1 MTFIRYAATALV
13 GLAVATSALA
23 ITPMPS
29 PMPTKEVITIG
40 YVKVGQ
46 VTPLHLVEEELKKMN
61 IEVKRVE
68 FVRYADARTALISN
82 SVDVSVV
89 GPADLAIAASQGT
102 KNIIGLSGVGTSPKY
117 LVVRKGVTI
126 NTWDDIK
133 GKKNCRCTRLGC
145 LVRLG
150 HDPG

>member
-89 GPADLAIAASQGT
+89 GPADLAIAALRHSGFEWLNVAIQLDANRSMHPYSGANFMGT
-102 KNIIGLSGVGTSPKY
+102 
-117 LVVRKGVTI
+117 
-126 NTWDDIK
+126 
-133 GKKNCRCTRLGC
+133 CT
-145 LVRLG
+145 
-150 HDPG
+150 PTP

>member
-46 VTPLHLVEEELKKMN
+46 VSPLHLVEEELKKMN

-133 GKKNCRCTRLGC
+133 GKKLPSHPARPSGSLG
-145 LVRLG
+145 
-150 HDPG
+150 P

>member
-46 VTPLHLVEEELKKMN
+46 VTPPP
-61 IEVKRVE
+61 RGGACAP
-68 FVRYADARTALISN
+68 RCAAPPGS
-82 SVDVSVV
+82 
-89 GPADLAIAASQGT
+89 GPVQ
-102 KNIIGLSGVGTSPKY
+102 
-117 LVVRKGVTI
+117 
-126 NTWDDIK
+126 
-133 GKKNCRCTRLGC
+133 
-145 LVRLG
+145 
-150 HDPG
+150 

>member
-102 KNIIGLSGVGTSPKY
+102 TIIIGLCGGGTSPKY
-117 LVVRKGVTI
+117 LVVR
-126 NTWDDIK
+126 
-133 GKKNCRCTRLGC
+133 
-145 LVRLG
+145 
-150 HDPG
+150 